1 MRYVMRIFDTSLLE
15 LEVSY
20 GEGLRRALNVT
31 LENDTTYP
39 MESGRI
45 EALNCYL
52 HAAARRLLDIPVVDE
67 NGLAEQL
74 DAIQPSVSNAPVL
87 CNEALLDGLEGTHD
101 KPAVHPRDSI
111 ANALRG

>member
-1 MRYVMRIFDTSLLE
+1 MRYMMRIFDTPLLE
-15 LEVSY
+15 FEASY
-20 GEGLRRALNVT
+20 GEGLQAGMLTARILWFDETA
-31 LENDTTYP
+31 YP

-45 EALNCYL
+45 EALNRYL

-87 CNEALLDGLEGTHD
+87 RNEALLARQEGTCV
-101 KPAVHPRDSI
+101 KPAVQP
-111 ANALRG
+111 